1 MSPSRLHVFRSP
13 LHIAVVF
20 GLCLGATVSAQQPA
34 QRSTQK
40 PTRLQGVYTVDPDG
54 QGERNFQSITAAVQ
68 ALAKRGVRGP
78 VKLVVAAGTYQ
89 EAVTLDPIDGVDEDS
104 PVTFQAAVPG
114 KVVWNGKKV
123 EKKKAEPDDKGK
135 RKKKSLFWA
144 AAEAAGLKPRKKKP
158 ARPARQQP
166 EENTTVVLG
175 ESVEHLVFDGLVF
188 EETVAGAAIFGHPGA
203 SYIEIRNC
211 RFGKGIKG
219 HRGREG
225 VIYVNGSSKAE
236 GWRIHHNVF
245 DLPGI
250 SSGMYFSQIKRF
262 HIQDNRIK
270 LNGNSSGMYFINE
283 NRAKNRIE
291 RNLITGETDGSNGSC
306 AINVALSNLNNDI
319 ADNTII
325 IESRGHAIRTFGTQ
339 TNFNRIYSNLI
350 VVTGGGAGI
359 HVGTGTLNHFE
370 SDSNLFFI
378 ESNNVG
384 TWNNAMESGLEAWRE
399 ATGLGPRGAADEG
412 STLGDPEMIATVN
425 ELIVTQKGDTKA
437 RLKIALLLLGTAD
450 EAGKRLAAR
459 VCSQMGTDAR
469 VAIPHLAL
477 LCHHPSAGLRA
488 DAAAALGAMGEAAA
502 IAVPELLKLLDDNDR
517 RVVTNAAATLGNC
530 GPLAAK
536 AVPKLL
542 NLAADDPVDGSDQLQ
557 QVSIAALRKIDPDNP
572 AVKKLGH

>member
-1 MSPSRLHVFRSP
+1 VFRSP

-339 TNFNRIYSNLI
+339 TNFNRIYSNRHPEPLR
-350 VVTGGGAGI
+350 VRQQPVLHREQQRRHLEQRDGVRARGLAGGHRPRAARRSRRGQHPRRPGDDCDGERAD
-359 HVGTGTLNHFE
+359 
-370 SDSNLFFI
+370 SDAK
-378 ESNNVG
+378 G
-384 TWNNAMESGLEAWRE
+384 RHQ
-399 ATGLGPRGAADEG
+399 GAAQE
-412 STLGDPEMIATVN
+412 S
-425 ELIVTQKGDTKA
+425 
-437 RLKIALLLLGTAD
+437 
-450 EAGKRLAAR
+450 
-459 VCSQMGTDAR
+459 
-469 VAIPHLAL
+469 
-477 LCHHPSAGLRA
+477 
-488 DAAAALGAMGEAAA
+488 AAAVRDGGRGRQAAGR
-502 IAVPELLKLLDDNDR
+502 PRL
-517 RVVTNAAATLGNC
+517 
-530 GPLAAK
+530 
-536 AVPKLL
+536 
-542 NLAADDPVDGSDQLQ
+542 
-557 QVSIAALRKIDPDNP
+557 
-572 AVKKLGH
+572 